1 MDATPW
7 VPRAHGREET
17 FQHDLEDWAE
27 VVAQLRRITARVVQD
42 IDAEGRPAERVG
54 IKVRFRPFTTVN
66 RVHKLA
72 APSNDPELLADE
84 AVALLDRIEQR
95 RPVRL
100 LGVRLEMTPPTGEA
114 EAVTG
119 R

>member
-1 MDATPW
+1 
-7 VPRAHGREET
+7 
-17 FQHDLEDWAE
+17 
-27 VVAQLRRITARVVQD
+27 
-42 IDAEGRPAERVG
+42 
-54 IKVRFRPFTTVN
+54 RPFTTVN

-84 AVALLDRIEQR
+84 AVALLDRIERR

-114 EAVTG
+114 EAVAG
-119 R
+119 RESTRMPRIAIVTDSTASLPVEVVAEWGIEAIPLQVAVGAT